1 MGVHKFTIA
10 HEGQSH
16 CLDYESDEGEDVLKF
31 QLFSLT
37 NVLPENQDLSGLSEC
52 VRRPDNLIFQDE
64 HGGVYTLKPLNEN
77 KLPAPSVSTISA
89 TNAAVLQSDE
99 DLARALQAE
108 MDALFAEEQRQRQ
121 GQSHGHQSSRAA
133 FEGRLQAYMQQVKL
147 YEDVVRQNAARD
159 SLPKGELEELSLL
172 ALAREGKMVATDS
185 EKEYAFLLQVLFWF
199 KKQFKWVNEPDCD
212 VCGSKSVIIGVGY
225 PTPEERRHGGGRVEL
240 FRCKGCSKEIRFP
253 RYEDPL
259 KLLETRSGR
268 CGEWANCFT
277 LYCRAL
283 GYPARLILDS
293 TDHVWTECYSSFHN
307 RWIHLDPCEATFD
320 KPLLYEEG
328 WKKKLTY
335 VIALARD
342 GVYDVTKR
350 YTRKWNEVL
359 SRRNEVSESVCQEV
373 VAALTAAARVSIPS
387 HELEIILLRDRQE
400 VEELSALSQISTS
413 TLSLPG
419 RQSGAQEWRLERGEV
434 EAEPRSSPPP
444 TSETKEVRLCVDEHV
459 TDIISAL
466 GNLLKSTEASRV
478 VKLWARVF
486 HKLKSQPY
494 KSRKELFG
502 KGAWLK
508 DECSLPLLQAVGLQR
523 NVQETGQVLIQ
534 LSGEPIKTSLALP
547 VAIEHLEDL
556 HEELERQGNLD
567 EIRYRFTQWRR
578 LSGGT
583 SWASGEEPPFE
594 ISSAA
599 FDGLRATKWHDP
611 NGATGGWIEYRLSS
625 TGNAKTLVGYQI
637 MSANDAPE
645 RDPLSWEVDGSND
658 AGQTWRTL
666 DSQHGQV
673 FERRH
678 MKRYYKVGLENMCH
692 CAVFRFRCL
701 SARDPSSQTRL
712 QLANLDFF
720 TAIGK

>member
-16 CLDYESDEGEDVLKF
+16 YLDYESDDGEDVLKF

-37 NVLPENQDLSGLSEC
+37 NVLPEDQDVSGLSEC
-52 VRRPDNLIFQDE
+52 VSQPNNLIFLKEQ
-64 HGGVYTLKPLNEN
+64 GGVYTLKPLDEN
-77 KLPAPSVSTISA
+77 KLPALSVSTISA

-108 MDALFAEEQRQRQ
+108 MDALFAKEQRQRQ
-121 GQSHGHQSSRAA
+121 PRGHHSGRAA
-133 FEGRLQAYMQQVKL
+133 FEGNLRTYMQQVKL
-147 YEDVVRQNAARD
+147 YEDEVRQNAARD
-159 SLPKGELEELSLL
+159 SVPKGELEELSLV
-172 ALAREGKMVATDS
+172 ALAREGKMAATDS

-199 KKQFKWVNEPDCD
+199 KKDFKWVNEPDCD
-212 VCGSKSVIIGVGY
+212 VCGSQSRRSGVGY
-225 PTPEERRHGGGRVEL
+225 PTPEEARHGGERVEL
-240 FRCKGCSKEIRFP
+240 FRCEGCGKEVRFP
-253 RYEDPL
+253 RYKDPL

-283 GYPARLILDS
+283 GYPARLVLDS
-293 TDHVWTECYSSFHN
+293 TDHVWTECYSSFHK
-307 RWIHLDPCEATFD
+307 RWIHLDPCEATYD
-320 KPLLYEEG
+320 KPLLYEKG
-328 WKKKLTY
+328 WKKKLSY

-373 VAALTAAARVSIPS
+373 VSALTAAARVAIPS
-387 HELEIILLRDRQE
+387 HELEIVLLRDKQE
-400 VEELSALSQISTS
+400 VEELSALPQLSTA

-419 RQSGAQEWRLERGEV
+419 RQSGAQEWRLARGEV
-434 EAEPRSSPPP
+434 EAEPRSLPLP
-444 TSETKEVRLCVDEHV
+444 TSETREVRLCVDEHV

-466 GNLLKSTEASRV
+466 GNLLKSTEANRV

-486 HKLKSQPY
+486 HKLKLQPY

-508 DECSLPLLQAVGLQR
+508 DECSLSLLQAVGLQR

-534 LSGEPIKTSLALP
+534 LLGDPVKTSLALP

-583 SWASGEEPPFE
+583 SCASGEECPFE

-611 NGATGGWIEYRLSS
+611 NGVIGGWIEYRLP
-625 TGNAKTLVGYQI
+625 TGNAKSLVGYQI

-645 RDPLSWEVDGSND
+645 RDPMSWEVDGSND
-658 AGQTWRTL
+658 AGQSWRTL

-673 FERRH
+673 FERRY
-678 MKRYYKVGLENMCH
+678 MRRFYKVGLENMCQ
-692 CAVFRFRCL
+692 CTMFRFRCL

-720 TAIGK
+720 TASDM